1 MKQKLYFFPYNICR
15 YNFPLSLKKQKYSSK
30 IKSMKVLLLAL
41 SGFELLEFSAFA
53 DVLGWAK
60 LEGGID
66 IEFETAGFSR
76 EVRSTFDVPITVGR
90 VLWRRGAGVC
100 SPVSVCAVDY
110 DALAIP
116 GGFEEYG
123 YYDQAYS
130 SDTAGLIRAFHKAG
144 KPIASICVGAL
155 ALGNSGILEG
165 RKATTYALSGGHR
178 QKQLADFGVEVVA
191 DEPIV
196 VDGNL
201 ITSCGPSTAAGV
213 ALRLLEMLTDRESAQ
228 RVMTLMGFD
237 STTTGI

>member
-1 MKQKLYFFPYNICR
+1 
-15 YNFPLSLKKQKYSSK
+15 
-30 IKSMKVLLLAL
+30 MKVLLLTL

-76 EVRSTFDVPITVGR
+76 EVRSTFGVPVTVDR

-100 SPVSVCAVDY
+100 SPVSVCAQDY

-123 YYDQAYS
+123 YYEDAYKQE
-130 SDTAGLIRAFHKAG
+130 TVGLIRAFHKAG

-155 ALGNSGILEG
+155 ALGYSGILEG
-165 RKATTYALSGGHR
+165 RKATTYAIGGHR
-178 QKQLADFGVEVVA
+178 QKQLAEFGAEVLT
-191 DEPIV
+191 DEQIV

-201 ITSCGPSTAAGV
+201 ITSCGPSTATGV
-213 ALRLLEMLTDRESAQ
+213 AFKLLEMLTDRESTQ
-228 RVMTLMGFD
+228 KVMTLMGFD
-237 STTTGI
+237 PDLGKTF

>member
-1 MKQKLYFFPYNICR
+1 
-15 YNFPLSLKKQKYSSK
+15 
-30 IKSMKVLLLAL
+30 MKVLLLAL

-60 LEGGID
+60 LEGGLD
-66 IEFETAGFSR
+66 IEYETAGFSR
-76 EVRSTFDVPITVGR
+76 EVRSTFGVPITVDR

-100 SPVSVCAVDY
+100 SPISVCAEDY

-123 YYDQAYS
+123 YYEEAYRQ
-130 SDTAGLIRAFHKAG
+130 DTAGLIRAFHKAG

-155 ALGNSGILEG
+155 VLAHSGILEG

-178 QKQLADFGVEVVA
+178 QKQLAEFGAEVQA
-191 DEPIV
+191 DEQIV

-201 ITSCGPSTAAGV
+201 ITSCGPLTASGV
-213 ALRLLEMLTDRESAQ
+213 AFRLLEMLTDRESTG
-228 RVMTLMGFD
+228 RVRTLMGY
-237 STTTGI
+237 

>member
-1 MKQKLYFFPYNICR
+1 
-15 YNFPLSLKKQKYSSK
+15 
-30 IKSMKVLLLAL
+30 MKVLLLAL

-60 LEGGID
+60 LEGGLD
-66 IEFETAGFSR
+66 IEYETAGFSR
-76 EVRSTFDVPITVGR
+76 EVRSTFGVPITVDR

-100 SPVSVCAVDY
+100 SPISVCAEDY

-123 YYDQAYS
+123 YYDEGFRQ
-130 SDTAGLIRAFHKAG
+130 DTVGLVRAFHKAG

-155 ALGNSGILEG
+155 VLAHSGILEG

-178 QKQLADFGVEVVA
+178 QKQLAEFGAEVQA
-191 DEPIV
+191 DEQIV

>member
-1 MKQKLYFFPYNICR
+1 
-15 YNFPLSLKKQKYSSK
+15 
-30 IKSMKVLLLAL
+30 MKVLLLAL

-60 LEGGID
+60 LEGGLD
-66 IEFETAGFSR
+66 IEYETAGFSR
-76 EVRSTFDVPITVGR
+76 EVRSTFGVPITVDR

-100 SPVSVCAVDY
+100 SPISVCAEDY
-110 DALAIP
+110 DALAIT

-123 YYDQAYS
+123 YYEEAYRQ
-130 SDTAGLIRAFHKAG
+130 DTAGLIRAFHKAG

-155 ALGNSGILEG
+155 VLAHSGILEG

-178 QKQLADFGVEVVA
+178 QKQLAEFGAEVQA
-191 DEPIV
+191 DEQIV

-213 ALRLLEMLTDRESAQ
+213 AFRLLEMMTDRESTE
-228 RVMTLMGFD
+228 RVRELMGY
-237 STTTGI
+237 

>member
-1 MKQKLYFFPYNICR
+1 
-15 YNFPLSLKKQKYSSK
+15 
-30 IKSMKVLLLAL
+30 MKVLLLAL

-60 LEGGID
+60 LEGGLD
-66 IEFETAGFSR
+66 IEYETAGFSR
-76 EVRSTFDVPITVGR
+76 EVRSTFGVPITVDR

-100 SPVSVCAVDY
+100 SPISVCAEDY

-123 YYDQAYS
+123 YYEEAYRQ
-130 SDTAGLIRAFHKAG
+130 DTAGLIRAFHKAG

-155 ALGNSGILEG
+155 V
-165 RKATTYALSGGHR
+165 
-178 QKQLADFGVEVVA
+178 QA
-191 DEPIV
+191 DEQIV

-213 ALRLLEMLTDRESAQ
+213 AFRLLEMMTDRESTE
-228 RVMTLMGFD
+228 RVRKLMGY
-237 STTTGI
+237 

>member
-1 MKQKLYFFPYNICR
+1 
-15 YNFPLSLKKQKYSSK
+15 
-30 IKSMKVLLLAL
+30 MKVLLLAL

-60 LEGGID
+60 LEGGLD
-66 IEFETAGFSR
+66 IEYETAGFSR
-76 EVRSTFDVPITVGR
+76 EVRSTFGVPITVDR

-100 SPVSVCAVDY
+100 SPISVCAEDY

-123 YYDQAYS
+123 YYEEAYRQ
-130 SDTAGLIRAFHKAG
+130 DTAGLIRAFHKAG

-155 ALGNSGILEG
+155 VLAHSGILEG

-178 QKQLADFGVEVVA
+178 QKQLAEFGAEVQA
-191 DEPIV
+191 DEQIV

-213 ALRLLEMLTDRESAQ
+213 AFRLLEMMTERESTE
-228 RVMTLMGFD
+228 RVRKLMGY
-237 STTTGI
+237 

>member
-1 MKQKLYFFPYNICR
+1 V
-15 YNFPLSLKKQKYSSK
+15 
-30 IKSMKVLLLAL
+30 KVLLLAL

-60 LEGGID
+60 LEGGLD
-66 IEFETAGFSR
+66 IEYETAGFSR
-76 EVRSTFDVPITVGR
+76 EVRSTFGVPITVDR

-100 SPVSVCAVDY
+100 SPISVCAEDY

-123 YYDQAYS
+123 YYEEAYRQ
-130 SDTAGLIRAFHKAG
+130 DTAGLIRAFHKAG

-155 ALGNSGILEG
+155 VLAHSGILEG

-178 QKQLADFGVEVVA
+178 QKQLAEFGAEVQA
-191 DEPIV
+191 DEQIV

-213 ALRLLEMLTDRESAQ
+213 AFRLLEMMTDRESTE
-228 RVMTLMGFD
+228 RVRKLMGY
-237 STTTGI
+237 

>member
-1 MKQKLYFFPYNICR
+1 
-15 YNFPLSLKKQKYSSK
+15 
-30 IKSMKVLLLAL
+30 MKVLLLAL

-76 EVRSTFDVPITVGR
+76 EVRSTFGVPVTVDR

-100 SPVSVCAVDY
+100 SPVSVCAQDY

-123 YYDQAYS
+123 YYEEAYRQ
-130 SDTAGLIRAFHKAG
+130 DTVGLIRAFHKAG

-155 ALGNSGILEG
+155 VLAHSGILEG

-178 QKQLADFGVEVVA
+178 QKQLAEFGAEVQA
-191 DEPIV
+191 DEQIV

-201 ITSCGPSTAAGV
+201 ITSFGPSTASGV
-213 ALRLLEMLTDRESAQ
+213 AFRLLEMLTDRESTG
-228 RVMTLMGFD
+228 RVRTLMGY
-237 STTTGI
+237 

>member
-1 MKQKLYFFPYNICR
+1 
-15 YNFPLSLKKQKYSSK
+15 
-30 IKSMKVLLLAL
+30 MKVLLLAL

-60 LEGGID
+60 LEGGLD
-66 IEFETAGFSR
+66 IEYETAGFSR
-76 EVRSTFDVPITVGR
+76 EVRSTFGVPITVDR

-100 SPVSVCAVDY
+100 SPISVCAEDY

-123 YYDQAYS
+123 YYEEAYRQ
-130 SDTAGLIRAFHKAG
+130 DTAGLIRAFHKAG

-155 ALGNSGILEG
+155 VLAHSGILEG

-178 QKQLADFGVEVVA
+178 QKQLAEFGAEVQA
-191 DEPIV
+191 DEQIV

-201 ITSCGPSTAAGV
+201 ITSCGPSTAVGV
-213 ALRLLEMLTDRESAQ
+213 AFRLLEMLTDRESTG
-228 RVMTLMGFD
+228 RVRTLMGY
-237 STTTGI
+237 

>member
-1 MKQKLYFFPYNICR
+1 
-15 YNFPLSLKKQKYSSK
+15 
-30 IKSMKVLLLAL
+30 MKVLLLAL

-76 EVRSTFDVPITVGR
+76 EVRSTFGVPVTVDR

-100 SPVSVCAVDY
+100 SPVSVCAQDY
-110 DALAIP
+110 DAMAIP

-123 YYDQAYS
+123 YYEEAYRQ
-130 SDTAGLIRAFHKAG
+130 DTVGLIRAFHKAG

-178 QKQLADFGVEVVA
+178 QKQLADIGAEVLE
-191 DEPIV
+191 DESIV

-201 ITSCGPSTAAGV
+201 ITSCGPSTAPGV
-213 ALRLLEMLTDRESAQ
+213 AFRLLEMLTDQEQTQKVKR
-228 RVMTLMGFD
+228 LMGFEIQ
-237 STTTGI
+237 GNGEFR

>member
-1 MKQKLYFFPYNICR
+1 MR
-15 YNFPLSLKKQKYSSK
+15 
-30 IKSMKVLLLAL
+30 VLLLAL

-60 LEGGID
+60 LEGGLD
-66 IEFETAGFSR
+66 IEYETAGFSR
-76 EVRSTFDVPITVGR
+76 EVRSTFGVPSTVDR

-100 SPVSVCAVDY
+100 SPISVCAEDY

-123 YYDQAYS
+123 YYEEAYRQ
-130 SDTAGLIRAFHKAG
+130 DTAGLIRAFHKAG

-155 ALGNSGILEG
+155 VLANSGILEG

-178 QKQLADFGVEVVA
+178 QKQLAEFGAEVQA
-191 DEPIV
+191 DEQIV

-213 ALRLLEMLTDRESAQ
+213 AFRLLEMLTDSESTG
-228 RVMTLMGFD
+228 RVRTLMGY
-237 STTTGI
+237 

>member
-1 MKQKLYFFPYNICR
+1 
-15 YNFPLSLKKQKYSSK
+15 
-30 IKSMKVLLLAL
+30 MKVLLLAL

-60 LEGGID
+60 LEGGLD
-66 IEFETAGFSR
+66 IEYETAGFSR
-76 EVRSTFDVPITVGR
+76 EVRSTFGVPITVDR

-100 SPVSVCAVDY
+100 SPISVCAEDY

-123 YYDQAYS
+123 YYEEAYRQ
-130 SDTAGLIRAFHKAG
+130 DTAGLIRAFHKAG

-155 ALGNSGILEG
+155 VLAHSGILEG

-178 QKQLADFGVEVVA
+178 QKQLAEFGAEVQA
-191 DEPIV
+191 DEQIV

-201 ITSCGPSTAAGV
+201 ITSWGPSTAAGV
-213 ALRLLEMLTDRESAQ
+213 AFRLLEMMTDRESTE
-228 RVMTLMGFD
+228 RVRKLMGY
-237 STTTGI
+237 

>member
-1 MKQKLYFFPYNICR
+1 
-15 YNFPLSLKKQKYSSK
+15 
-30 IKSMKVLLLAL
+30 MKVLLLAL

-60 LEGGID
+60 LEGGLD
-66 IEFETAGFSR
+66 IEYETAGFSR
-76 EVRSTFDVPITVGR
+76 EVRSTFGVPITVDR

-100 SPVSVCAVDY
+100 SPISVCAEDY

-123 YYDQAYS
+123 YYEEAYRQ
-130 SDTAGLIRAFHKAG
+130 DTAGLIRAFHKAG

-155 ALGNSGILEG
+155 VLAHSGILEG

-178 QKQLADFGVEVVA
+178 QKQLAEFGAEVQA
-191 DEPIV
+191 DEQIV

-213 ALRLLEMLTDRESAQ
+213 AFRLLEMMTDRESTE
-228 RVMTLMGFD
+228 RVRELMGY
-237 STTTGI
+237 

>member
-1 MKQKLYFFPYNICR
+1 
-15 YNFPLSLKKQKYSSK
+15 
-30 IKSMKVLLLAL
+30 MKVLLLAL

-60 LEGGID
+60 LEGGLD
-66 IEFETAGFSR
+66 IEYETAGFSR
-76 EVRSTFDVPITVGR
+76 EVRSTFGVPITVDR

-100 SPVSVCAVDY
+100 SPISVCAEDY

-123 YYDQAYS
+123 YYEEAYRQ
-130 SDTAGLIRAFHKAG
+130 DTAGLIRAFHKAG

-155 ALGNSGILEG
+155 VLANSGILEG

-178 QKQLADFGVEVVA
+178 QKQLAEFGAEVQA
-191 DEPIV
+191 DEQIV

-201 ITSCGPSTAAGV
+201 ITSCGPSTASGV
-213 ALRLLEMLTDRESAQ
+213 AFRLLEMLTDRESTG
-228 RVMTLMGFD
+228 RVRTLMGY
-237 STTTGI
+237 